1 MRRTLVSTLDS
12 HEIRL
17 TTLEFQLMEVFMD
30 NRSRV
35 LSRERL
41 LDLVTGRKWDPYDRA
56 IDVQVARLRRKIE
69 DDPRR
74 PELIVT
80 VRGEGYMFTP
90 ELTRN

>member
-1 MRRTLVSTLDS
+1 M
-12 HEIRL
+12 
-17 TTLEFQLMEVFMD
+17 EFQLLEAFLQ
-30 NRSRV
+30 NQSRV
-35 LSRERL
+35 LTRERL

-74 PELIVT
+74 PEIIVT

-90 ELTRN
+90 ELIRD

>member
-1 MRRTLVSTLDS
+1 MRMTLVSTRDDQ
-12 HEIRL
+12 EIRL
-17 TTLEFQLMEVFMD
+17 TTLEFQLLEAFLQ
-30 NRSRV
+30 NHSRV

-69 DDPRR
+69 DDPRK

-90 ELTRN
+90 DLTRG